1 MTKKVIPVDQELP
14 EKDKT
19 DNFTP
24 PLTERAKTVFATH
37 DAAELYFTAD
47 GCCFIERYNADAHA
61 VNLGV
66 KKIVTIKRE
75 EV

>member
-1 MTKKVIPVDQELP
+1 MTKKVIPVDQDSTG
-14 EKDKT
+14 KDKT

-24 PLTERAKTVFATH
+24 TLAERAKTVFETH
-37 DAAELYFTAD
+37 DASELYFTSD
-47 GCCFIERYNADAHA
+47 GSCFIELYNAKAHA

-66 KKIVTIKRE
+66 EDIVTIKRE